1 MASGCASHEGV
12 RRAFVQEWLETI
24 SGSDGTWENYERIW
38 RLHVLPQLGRKL
50 LSQVTAADIER
61 LYNLWRTQ
69 GAEPNTIES
78 RRIALSSAF
87 TRAARHKRIATNPA
101 KEALAP
107 EHHIV
112 PVDER
117 ALPSLEEVSAIAE
130 SIGPRLGPAIGMMAS
145 CGLRIGETLGLSS
158 QDFDTD
164 MLRLRRQVVRTARGG
179 RYAARYA
186 PLKHRKEGE
195 WRDVPLPEPAFS
207 LAPYFPILS
216 ESGTIPYPDLLRKS
230 WNRAIRRLGMRPCTP
245 HDLRHK
251 WATVTLTNGVS
262 IHEVSRWLGHRSI
275 KVTVDRYGHLTQD
288 GRERC
293 RQVVS
298 AVYADH
304 LPAGS
309 GQPVLAQDPALSRRR
324 VEGPV
329 DVADPTRAA
338 LDLAVGVLAL
348 GAQPDVLPLPPLVDV
363 ADRGVVGGS
372 GVVGDDVAVP
382 GETDDGHQVS

>member
-1 MASGCASHEGV
+1 MAKIIDKGADGSGKRWVV
-12 RRAFVQEWLETI
+12 RYREPGGRGARQREKSFDRKRDAVDFATRVEHDKRTQVYIDPDAGKVTLRVFVQEWLETI
-24 SGSDGTWENYERIW
+24 SVSDGTWESYERIW

-50 LSQVTAADIER
+50 LSQVTAADIEK
-61 LYNLWRTQ
+61 LYNLWRAQ

-87 TRAARHKRIATNPA
+87 THAARHKRIATNPA

-130 SIGPRLGPAIGMMAS
+130 SIGPRLGPAIWMMAS

-158 QDFDTD
+158 QDFDTG
-164 MLRLRRQVVRTARGG
+164 MLRLRRQVVRTNARGG

-195 WRDVPLPEPAFS
+195 WRDVPLPESAFP

-216 ESGTIPYPDLLRKS
+216 ESETIPYPDLLRKS
-230 WNRAIRRLGMRPCTP
+230 WNRAIRRLGMRPYTP

-304 LPAGS
+304 VPSGLRPARTCAAPGAEL
-309 GQPVLAQDPALSRRR
+309 VL
-324 VEGPV
+324 G
-329 DVADPTRAA
+329 
-338 LDLAVGVLAL
+338 
-348 GAQPDVLPLPPLVDV
+348 
-363 ADRGVVGGS
+363 
-372 GVVGDDVAVP
+372 
-382 GETDDGHQVS
+382 